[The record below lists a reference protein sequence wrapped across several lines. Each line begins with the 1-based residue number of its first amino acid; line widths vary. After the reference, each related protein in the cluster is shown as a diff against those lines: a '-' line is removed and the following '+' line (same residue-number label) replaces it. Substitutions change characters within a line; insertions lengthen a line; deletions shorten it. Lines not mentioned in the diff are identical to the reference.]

1 MVLNTFQRVPVFG
14 ADLFATGQ
22 VGSVTIVAPASI
34 TVTGVSTSASVGS
47 VLVYG
52 NIIPD
57 PGTSWTGVTPNPS
70 NTWSE
75 EQPNPS
81 TTWTEIAA

>member
-1 MVLNTFQRVPVFG
+1 MVGIDGTGVV
-14 ADLFATGQ
+14 GQ
-22 VGSVTIVAPASI
+22 VQSITGGCSVTPE
-34 TVTGVSTSASVGS
+34 GVSTSASVGS